1 MEGTRLT
8 IVKVP
13 NQPDAYEFSIRTP
26 VTPPR
31 WADFEQVN
39 MPGCF
44 LLPAVLFCSL
54 QTPAVVR

>member
-39 MPGCF
+39 MPGWF
-44 LLPAVLFCSL
+44 LPPAV
-54 QTPAVVR
+54 